1 MTKTPDYTKFMQD
14 MMATFPVD
22 ASAFQNA
29 FKTQA
34 AFAEKFSKVAIEA
47 AEKSTE
53 ISAKWTKDA
62 LAKVGDIAKAKAE
75 PADYTKS
82 MTDFASAAAEM
93 AAENMAA
100 FAEVAKKVQ
109 METVELMLAAGKEAS
124 EDATAAVKKATEEV
138 TAAAKKATTAAATK

>member
-1 MTKTPDYTKFMQD
+1 MTKTPDFAKTMQD
-14 MMATFPVD
+14 MMASFPVD

-34 AFAEKFSKVAIEA
+34 AFAEKFSKVALEA

-53 ISAKWTKDA
+53 ITSKWAKDS
-62 LAKVGDIAKAKAE
+62 IAKLTDVSKAKTE
-75 PADYTKS
+75 PTDYTKS
-82 MTDFASAAAEM
+82 VTDFASAAAEM

-109 METVELMLAAGKEAS
+109 METVELMLAAGKDMS
-124 EDATAAVKKATEEV
+124 EDATAAVKKATAEV
-138 TAAAKKATTAAATK
+138 TSVAKKAAAAAK